1 MATLFQTPS
10 ECESPEARIRQTI
23 VYYGGWFLKTGGSLK
38 AGVLI
43 SAKLLR
49 RASQTG
55 PQLRRVEMILAYY
68 ADASSLTVSM

>member
-23 VYYGGWFLKTGGSLK
+23 VYYGGCCLKTGGSLK

-55 PQLRRVEMILAYY
+55 PQFRRIKMILAY
-68 ADASSLTVSM
+68 AGASSLTVSM